1 MMNSQQNDFYSSISK
16 YYHEIFPYNPA
27 QLGFTAKNA
36 EGLEGKR
43 ILDIGCA
50 TGELAFQLA
59 KAGAVVTGIDLND
72 DLLFQAKS
80 KKILPG
86 LSFQKGDMLELE
98 SDFSP
103 HQFDAVLCYGNT
115 LVHLS
120 SDQKVYSMFRGVRQV
135 LKQGGTFLVQIL
147 NYDYIISEKIT
158 QLPVIETPD
167 VKFIRSYLIEDNN
180 PVIKF
185 RTELHIKKEDRVI
198 YNETPLLALHSHQVK
213 DLLSEAGFTD
223 IFLFASFK
231 EEPFGGKHLPLVLKA
246 FSE

>member
-1 MMNSQQNDFYSSISK
+1 MNTAQNDFYSSISK

-27 QLGFTAKNA
+27 QLIFTSKYT
-36 EGLEGKR
+36 EGLAGKR

-50 TGELAFQLA
+50 TGELAYQLA
-59 KAGAVVTGIDLND
+59 KAGSVVTGIDLNE
-72 DLLFQAKS
+72 DLLFQAKT
-80 KKILPG
+80 KKVDPNLT
-86 LSFQKGDMLELE
+86 FQKADMLELE
-98 SDFSP
+98 SDFHP

-120 SDQKVYSMFRGVRQV
+120 SDQKVYKMFRGVHQV
-135 LKQGGTFLVQIL
+135 LKQGGTFLIQIL

-167 VKFIRSYLIEDNN
+167 IKFIRSYLIEDNN

-185 RTELHIKKEDRVI
+185 RTELHIRKEDRVI

-213 DLLSEAGFTD
+213 GLLSDAGFTD
-223 IFLFASFK
+223 VFLFASFK
-231 EEPFGGKHLPLVLKA
+231 EEPFGGTHLPLVLKA
-246 FSE
+246 ISE